1 MNDEAK
7 KYYDEDKSIFGLPQ
21 LYRGLELYPLKIK
34 DFYYHDLLYSLFSY
48 PQSAVSN
55 KHPEVYKMSYLKFCI
70 YILEI
75 ITNPNKEIKT
85 IEEKLK
91 EFMNFITKRR
101 DIEFIR
107 QNKQAEIEDQIITMK
122 VGGKTFVESDFQNI
136 REIILEQNGTSIEYV
151 NEYNEELE
159 KDLEFAYKS
168 TEKYDFKDQVF
179 ALGSLLHK
187 STSEISDYT
196 LYELKNSLESAS
208 ALQAY
213 LIQTV
218 PLTEVGKDY
227 TFQSFMKHLKN
238 KRRYEDILE
247 DVEKFKKESSYF
259 KSEQDIAR

>member
-48 PQSAVSN
+48 PQSAISN
-55 KHPEVYKMSYLKFCI
+55 KYPEIYKMSYLKF
-70 YILEI
+70 ILYVLET
-75 ITNPNKEIKT
+75 ITNPIEELKT
-85 IEEKLK
+85 IEERLQK
-91 EFMNFITKRR
+91 FMNFITKRR
-101 DIEFIR
+101 DIVFLRNNPKALVE
-107 QNKQAEIEDQIITMK
+107 NLIILMK
-122 VGGKTFVESDFQNI
+122 VGGKTFTESDFQNI

-151 NEYNEELE
+151 DEYNEELE
-159 KDLEFAYKS
+159 KDLEFAYKT
-168 TEKYDFKDQVF
+168 TEKYNFKDQVF

-213 LIQTV
+213 LIQAV
-218 PLTEVGKDY
+218 PLTEVGKEY
-227 TFQSFMKHLKN
+227 QFQSFMKHLTHKG
-238 KRRYEDILE
+238 RYD
-247 DVEKFKKESSYF
+247 DVLDDVDKFKKESSYF
-259 KSEQDIAR
+259 KSDQDIAK